1 MQSRHQVI
9 ESIEPGE
16 RMGGSPMTGPKKR
29 QPPVTTPAPIF
40 CLRVSL
46 EGVEP
51 TIWRR
56 LRVPGN
62 ANLGWLHA
70 VIQVA
75 MGWTNSHLHQFV
87 VGKRLYSSPSF
98 DLDES
103 EDAPQA
109 LDEDAIAIME
119 VAPRVKCTLVYEYDF
134 GDSWDH
140 RITVEKILD
149 PDPAAAG
156 FAQCMDG
163 ERACPPEDCG
173 GVSGYADL
181 LEIVM
186 DPKHEEYESMMEWLG
201 GRFDPEAFD
210 RDKTNKHL
218 RKLKWPRTTVSQL
231 ADVLMRRDGVK
242 G

>member
-1 MQSRHQVI
+1 
-9 ESIEPGE
+9 
-16 RMGGSPMTGPKKR
+16 MTGPKTR
-29 QPPVTTPAPIF
+29 QPIIVKPAP
-40 CLRVSL
+40 LLHLKVSL

-51 TIWRR
+51 TIWR
-56 LRVPGN
+56 LLQVPGN

-75 MGWTNSHLHQFV
+75 IGWTNSHLHQFV
-87 VGKRLYSSPSF
+87 VGKRLYSDPSF
-98 DLDES
+98 DLDEF
-103 EDAPQA
+103 EDDPRV
-109 LDEDAIAIME
+109 LDENATTISEIAR
-119 VAPRVKCTLVYEYDF
+119 RVKSALVYEYDF

-149 PDPAAAG
+149 PDPTAAG
-156 FAQCMDG
+156 FAQCLDG

-173 GVSGYADL
+173 GVPGYADL
-181 LEIVM
+181 LEIIM

-231 ADVLMRRDGVK
+231 AGVLMRRDGAK